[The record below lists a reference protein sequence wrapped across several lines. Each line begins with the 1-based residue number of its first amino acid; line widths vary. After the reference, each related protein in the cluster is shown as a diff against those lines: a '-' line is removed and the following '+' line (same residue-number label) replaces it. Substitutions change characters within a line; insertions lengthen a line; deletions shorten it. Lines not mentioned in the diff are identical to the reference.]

1 MIMDVGMP
9 SNAESSFAQDI
20 QRVRAKFID
29 SLLDR
34 ILLFETVT
42 VAYAQTGDHEKALKD
57 ISWAAHKITG
67 IAGSLGFP
75 DIGEQARQ
83 IEQIIG
89 VGVKAPNP
97 DTMRCVAPILE
108 TFLDNLEELLD
119 SD

>member
-9 SNAESSFAQDI
+9 SNPESSVAQGI
-20 QRVRAKFID
+20 QRVREKFID

-34 ILLFETVT
+34 ILLFETVA

-57 ISWAAHKITG
+57 LSREAHKITG

-89 VGVKAPNP
+89 DGVKVPNP
-97 DTMRCVAPILE
+97 DLMRCAAPVLE
-108 TFLDNLEELLD
+108 TFLDNLEAILD

>member
-1 MIMDVGMP
+1 MDVGMP
-9 SNAESSFAQDI
+9 SNPEICVAQGI
-20 QRVRAKFID
+20 QGVRGKFID

-42 VAYAQTGDHEKALKD
+42 VAYTQTGDHEKALKD
-57 ISWAAHKITG
+57 ISMAAHKITG
-67 IAGSLGFP
+67 IAGSLGFS

-89 VGVKAPNP
+89 VGMKAPNP
-97 DTMRCVAPILE
+97 DLMRCVAPVLE
-108 TFLDNLEELLD
+108 TFLDNLEAILD